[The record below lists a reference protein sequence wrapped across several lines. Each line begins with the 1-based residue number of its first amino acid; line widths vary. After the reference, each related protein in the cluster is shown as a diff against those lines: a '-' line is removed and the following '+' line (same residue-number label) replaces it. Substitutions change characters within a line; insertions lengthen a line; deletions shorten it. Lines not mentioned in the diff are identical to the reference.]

1 MGFMRALGRPIFAY
15 SNDSRLFLDRVIAF
29 CGDAARLRPTG
40 EHEDLDG
47 MAIEPFG
54 LHDNLMLA
62 GGVADSGGCLITETA
77 PPIERYTSL
86 AAFERCVAH
95 AVAELQSQR

>member
-1 MGFMRALGRPIFAY
+1 M
-15 SNDSRLFLDRVIAF
+15 AF
-29 CGDAARLRPTG
+29 CSDAVRLRATG

-47 MAIEPFG
+47 MALEPVG
-54 LHDNLMLA
+54 LHDNLMLV
-62 GGVADSGGCLITETA
+62 GGITNSGGCLVTETA
-77 PPIERYTSL
+77 PPMEHYTSL